1 MRLLV
6 VGGDGMLGHRL
17 LAVLAA
23 RHTVCVTLRHALP
36 TYAGQ
41 GLFGPDTAIG
51 GVDVQDFALV
61 ERAVAAFRPDAV
73 INAVGIVKQR
83 DSALDPMTSI
93 TVNALLPHR
102 LADLCARI
110 GARLILVGTDCVF
123 SGRRGFYSEADEPD
137 PVDLYGRSKLL
148 GEIADAAHV
157 LTLRTSIIGT
167 ELGRRQG
174 LLEWFLGQQ
183 GAVRG
188 FTRAVF
194 SGLTTVELARVIERL
209 LTEHQDLAGLYHVAA
224 APIDKAALL
233 MLLRDA
239 FGLATEIIP
248 DPGVVIDRSLDPTRF
263 YQATGY
269 QAPSWTQMVGE
280 LTASRL

>member
-1 MRLLV
+1 MRILV
-6 VGGDGMLGHRL
+6 LGGDGMLGHRL
-17 LAVLAA
+17 LAVLAREHSVRA
-23 RHTVCVTLRHALP
+23 TLRHALS

-41 GLFGPDTAIG
+41 GLFGPDSAIG
-51 GVDVQDFALV
+51 GVDVQDFAAV

-73 INAVGIVKQR
+73 INAVGVVKQR
-83 DSALDPMTSI
+83 DSALDPMASI

-123 SGRRGFYSEADEPD
+123 SGRRGFYSETDDPD

-174 LLEWFLGQQ
+174 LLEWFLGQS

-194 SGLTTVELARVIERL
+194 SGLTAIELARVIERL
-209 LTEHQDLAGLYHVAA
+209 LTDHRDLAGLYHVAA

-239 FGLATEIIP
+239 FGLRTEIIP
-248 DPGVVIDRSLDPTRF
+248 DPSVLIDRSLDPTRF
-263 YQATGY
+263 REATGY
-269 QAPSWTQMVGE
+269 QAPTWTQMVGE
-280 LTASRL
+280 LAVSRL